1 MLMLYMTEVISY
13 ERPQH
18 DSITIFRCLVFFKK
32 YTLPILPINCLYDT
46 EFLCLDSLRKKNN
59 NNNIAALA
67 SSLTSSIK
75 KYCDKLSKLA
85 KSPNSS

>member
-1 MLMLYMTEVISY
+1 MLTLYMTEVISY

-18 DSITIFRCLVFFKK
+18 DSITIFRRLVFFKK

-46 EFLCLDSLRKKNN
+46 EFLCLDSLREKK

-85 KSPNSS
+85 KLPNSS